1 VKLYNFELLE
11 VLINM
16 TVENFKM
23 SGTPIANQLTQ
34 TLDLVQEK
42 TDSKRVQEIRR
53 QFLSDGKIH
62 FQQYILKMS
71 EKI

>member
-1 VKLYNFELLE
+1 
-11 VLINM
+11 M